1 MIIRESFL
9 HIRVAS
15 QTKKY
20 IAYGVTRM
28 CTYGAVRA
36 ANLVERSN
44 GTLFGLLWF
53 SLVFSNPP
61 CGKHTYASR
70 LGKNQIKQEKTK

>member
-36 ANLVERSN
+36 ANLAEGVI
-44 GTLFGLLWF
+44 
-53 SLVFSNPP
+53 LVS
-61 CGKHTYASR
+61 KTD
-70 LGKNQIKQEKTK
+70 KNK